1 MANSRP
7 NWPDALNPII
17 RKYYGDELK
26 QLSPVASTIFHM
38 ETSKKQN
45 ETDSSATGLSKL
57 VETAEGAAI
66 ANENMLEEYDVT
78 YTHLKY
84 TGSTTVTQEMWE
96 DDQNNQMKRGSV
108 ELARAKVR
116 TMEAKAADI
125 FNYGFTAGGGG
136 RASFTAG
143 DSAALFS
150 ASHTRIDG
158 GSNQSN
164 TTTADLA
171 EDSLETA
178 MLAMQAHLDGKG
190 QLVDIMPDTLLI
202 PPALEKEARI
212 LLMSQQRVGTA
223 NNDINPYNG
232 SLKIKVWKYLG
243 SANSG
248 GSDTAWFLLDSNLHR
263 LNWFTRSD
271 RGLEGP
277 EWNFFTKSAT
287 WSVVYRCSVGFSGW
301 LGTYGSTG
309 TNA

>member
-1 MANSRP
+1 MANIRP
-7 NWPDALNPII
+7 NWPDALDPII

-26 QLSPVASTIFHM
+26 QLSPMAMSIFHV
-38 ETSKKQN
+38 ESSSKQN
-45 ETDSSATGLSKL
+45 EKDSSATGLSKL

-78 YTHLKY
+78 YTHRKF

-108 ELARAKVR
+108 ELARAKTR
-116 TMEAKAADI
+116 TIEAMASDI

-136 RASFTAG
+136 RAAFTAG
-143 DSAALFS
+143 DAAALFS

-158 GSNQSN
+158 GANQNN

-178 MLAMQAHLDGKG
+178 LLAMQAQLDGKG
-190 QLVDIMPDTLLI
+190 QLIDVAGDTLLI

-212 LLMSQQRVGTA
+212 LLNSTQRVGTA

-232 SLKIKVWKYLG
+232 ALTIKVWKYLG

-248 GSDTAWFLLDSNLHR
+248 GSDTGWFILDSNVHR
-263 LNWFTRSD
+263 LNWFNRSD

-277 EWNFFTKSAT
+277 EWNFFTKSVT
-287 WSVVYRCSVGFSGW
+287 WSLVCRWSVGFSGW